1 MTLLPSIFSL
11 QKIHI
16 YTHAHPTHVHMYICM
31 YARCVCVH
39 VCVLQMCAYAE
50 LCATCVCG
58 VCYMGVRCV
67 CVCAK
72 EERQLLQ
79 AFKCVYL
86 YTAVYV
92 HAHTHKMPLRLQEN
106 SIVQGYYFIND
117 HMFASSAPD
126 TI

>member
-1 MTLLPSIFSL
+1 MCGVYVCMRVCC
-11 QKIHI
+11 KC
-16 YTHAHPTHVHMYICM
+16 VHMQSCVLHV
-31 YARCVCVH
+31 CSVCV
-39 VCVLQMCAYAE
+39 QN
-50 LCATCVCG
+50 
-58 VCYMGVRCV
+58 R
-67 CVCAK
+67 K
-72 EERQLLQ
+72 RQLLQ

-126 TI
+126 TV